1 MLWLQSYWPRTYLT
15 VGLMAFVLSAIGMPV
30 AIVAL
35 RKLGVVDHVAEG
47 KLHRKPVPRG
57 GGIVLFLAFAV
68 AVVYPG
74 YRSTAFNGVMVGAFI
89 CMALG
94 ALDDFLGGSIPGVF
108 KLAVLV
114 VATLVLEPFGVRLN
128 LFQIWPLDTLL
139 TVLWIVGVTSAFNG
153 MDNMDGLASGIATIV
168 AALYLL
174 IAIQVWLVSRT
185 ETSLSW
191 FGMLAAGLVGANL
204 GFLLFNF
211 KPARIFMGD
220 SGSFFVGYVL
230 AALGVMGEWTESPY
244 VSSMIPI
251 LLLGVPL
258 FDFAYIII
266 ARILTGKTRSMT
278 TVINH
283 CALDHLSH
291 RLTWMGFS
299 QRQAV
304 LFIYLV
310 CLALGATGILVRNS
324 VNYLDSALGLLQ
336 GCAIVAVVVVLM
348 RSANRRQR
356 RSQ

>member
-1 MLWLQSYWPRTYLT
+1 MLWLQSYWPRTYLI
-15 VGLMAFVLSAIGMPV
+15 VGVSAFALAVIGTPIAILV
-30 AIVAL
+30 L
-35 RKLGVVDHVAEG
+35 RKLGAIDHVTKG
-47 KLHRKPVPRG
+47 KLHNKPIPRG
-57 GGIVLFLAFAV
+57 GGIVLFVAFAA
-68 AVVYPG
+68 AVLLPG
-74 YRSTAFNGVMVGAFI
+74 YRSTQFNGVMVGAFI

-94 ALDDFLGGSIPGVF
+94 AVDDFSRGSIPGVF
-108 KLAVLV
+108 KLSVLV
-114 VATLVLEPFGVRLN
+114 VATLVLERFGVRLN

-139 TVLWIVGVTSAFNG
+139 TILWIVGVTSAFNG
-153 MDNMDGLASGIATIV
+153 MDNMDGLASGIACIV
-168 AALYLL
+168 AAMFLL
-174 IAIQVWLVSRT
+174 IAVQAWLVTRT

-220 SGSFFVGYVL
+220 SGSFFLGYVL
-230 AALGVMGEWTESPY
+230 AALGVMGEWTENPY

-266 ARILTGKTRSMT
+266 ARIFTGKTRSIV

-291 RLTWMGFS
+291 RLTWMGFT

-310 CLALGATGILVRNS
+310 SMTLGATGILVRNS

-336 GCAIVAVVVVLM
+336 GCATVAVVVVLM
-348 RSANRRQR
+348 RAANRRHRHQP
-356 RSQ
+356 